1 MPQSDVTAAGQVC
14 LNMSAGTRRGE
25 QSLRDCGTNN
35 YPLRGSKMT
44 LWEGGVRGVS
54 FIHHGNPDA
63 IPAGVRGGV
72 WGGMAHGTDWYAS
85 VLALAGVSAVD
96 IQAHT
101 GPLPPDGMDILPALL
116 ANATSPRRELVHN
129 IDERSAHSLHQVR
142 ETPSRPRRWA
152 NFSVL

>member
-1 MPQSDVTAAGQVC
+1 MDCVSCHEPHGQ
-14 LNMSAGTRRGE
+14 GYWDTDRR
-25 QSLRDCGTNN
+25 
-35 YPLRGSKMT
+35 PLASPFDDGQCTSCHPSKM
-44 LWEGGVRGVS
+44 
-54 FIHHGNPDA
+54 A
-63 IPAGVRGGV
+63 
-72 WGGMAHGTDWYAS
+72 
-85 VLALAGVSAVD
+85 D